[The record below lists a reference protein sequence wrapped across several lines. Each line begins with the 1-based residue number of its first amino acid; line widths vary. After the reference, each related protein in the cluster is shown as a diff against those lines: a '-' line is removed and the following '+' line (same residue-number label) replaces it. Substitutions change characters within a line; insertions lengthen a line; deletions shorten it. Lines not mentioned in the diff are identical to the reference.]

1 MEERG
6 DEEATKRK
14 NKNRP
19 KRGDGRNNWR
29 RKQVEDKTV

>member
-14 NKNRP
+14 NKN
-19 KRGDGRNNWR
+19 GDGRNNWR
-29 RKQVEDKTV
+29 RKQVEDKTM